1 MKRRLSAFDF
11 FFSLICSNFAPGGP
25 IKGTTRADS
34 ANLSG
39 GLLCSSL
46 LSKFCVWIKPLF
58 RFQTAAARIQTLVS
72 STLTNALTRPASTR
86 ALWASR
92 GAAPGALL
100 VGMARDKHSKS
111 PLRGIL
117 RGRKLIK
124 VHQRALKRIPMES
137 DSWEEGGGGSSGLD
151 RFCSPLSTAELW
163 REKGERDEQSSSNG
177 ATMSSYTR
185 ALRRVLKIIV
195 TGR

>member
-1 MKRRLSAFDF
+1 MKRRLLSAFDWF

-25 IKGTTRADS
+25 IKSSTRADS

-39 GLLCSSL
+39 ELLCSTF
-46 LSKFCVWIKPLF
+46 LSKFCVSIKLLF
-58 RFQTAAARIQTLVS
+58 CSQNTPARVQTLVS
-72 STLTNALTRPASTR
+72 STFTNALTGLASTR
-86 ALWASR
+86 ALLALR

-137 DSWEEGGGGSSGLD
+137 DSWGGIWIGQIFFPPSAQPSCGKERGREMSNLPQME
-151 RFCSPLSTAELW
+151 PLCPVTCE
-163 REKGERDEQSSSNG
+163 
-177 ATMSSYTR
+177 
-185 ALRRVLKIIV
+185 LRRVLKIIV
-195 TGR
+195 TGW